1 MLKAYCIYHHFVT
14 TKSVTKTMRLTSPKA
29 LHWMLLLAPLGAA
42 RRAFVLLDAFCPGW
56 SYLHALPME
65 PPLAYVTTNPKLIG
79 IVISPTAPTKSFTVL
94 IFIFSITFVK

>member
-1 MLKAYCIYHHFVT
+1 MLKAYCIYHHFIT

-29 LHWMLLLAPLGAA
+29 LHWILLLAPLGAA
-42 RRAFVLLDAFCPGW
+42 RRAFVLLDTFCPGW